1 MATDQKPLA
10 GKVAIVTGASK
21 MNGIGAATAIALA
34 KKGADILI
42 HYASS
47 AEPAQQVLQTIK
59 ALGVNA
65 AAVQADASTPDF
77 GNILVTAALQQ
88 LQTTHID
95 ILVNNAGKTAFTP
108 SIAATP
114 FDAWDPVFQI
124 NVRGPFTLIQAALP
138 HMPAGGRIINISSV
152 VARLGSPL
160 LPIYSASKGAL
171 NTLTVSLASELATK
185 GVTINVVAPGPVA
198 TDLSVMKTPI
208 VDRLCANQHI
218 KREGTAGEVAA
229 AVEFLAM
236 PGSGF
241 ITGQILAVD
250 GGIHLP

>member
-47 AEPAQQVLQTIK
+47 ADPAQQVLQTIK
-59 ALGVNA
+59 TLGVNA
-65 AAVQADASTPDF
+65 AAVQADASTADF
-77 GNILVTAALQQ
+77 GSILVTAALQE

-95 ILVNNAGKTAFTP
+95 IIVNNAGKSAFSR

-114 FDAWDPVFQI
+114 FDSWDPVFHV

-152 VARLGSPL
+152 VARQGAPL
-160 LPIYSASKGAL
+160 LPVYCASRGAL
-171 NTLTVSLASELATK
+171 NSLTVSLASELAAK
-185 GVTINVVAPGPVA
+185 GVTINIVAPGPVA
-198 TDLSVMKTPI
+198 TDLSIMGTPI
-208 VDRLCANQHI
+208 IDRLMANQHI
-218 KREGTAGEVAA
+218 KREGTAEEVAA

-241 ITGQILAVD
+241 ITGQIVAVD